1 MEASSLKSVPLF
13 DGLPDETVEECAA
26 LFQERPLLR
35 GSGLTREGEFAYKFF
50 VVLEG
55 EVLVQR
61 DFQDIATLG
70 PGEFFGEMGV
80 MTGGRRNARVIANT
94 PCRLAWMMGW
104 DFDKMTEQHPEI
116 AARIQRVVDERMADI
131 SAEG

>member
-1 MEASSLKSVPLF
+1 MEASRLGSVPLF

-26 LFQERPLLR
+26 LFQETEMLR
-35 GSGLTREGEFAYKFF
+35 GSGLAREGEFAYKFF

-61 DFQDIATLG
+61 DFKDVATIG
-70 PGEFFGEMGV
+70 EGEFFGEMGV
-80 MTGGRRNARVIANT
+80 MSGGRRNARVIANT

-104 DFDKMTEQHPEI
+104 DFEKMTEEHPEI
-116 AARIQRVVDERMADI
+116 AARIQAVVDQRMAGIDD
-131 SAEG
+131 G